1 MTGLRA
7 TYQEQVVRAATHTY
21 VAVADV
27 DILVLA
33 DQSGLVQRLTPGV
46 EFLCSRD
53 VCGAPWRPVA
63 DVLDGAFVDRQAFTF
78 SGKRLVNPA
87 SLALQMPR
95 SVISPVTRRAGVT
108 SNA

>member
-7 TYQEQVVRAATHTY
+7 ADQEQVARAAAHAD
-21 VAVADV
+21 VAVADAE
-27 DILVLA
+27 IFVLA
-33 DQSGLVQRLTPGV
+33 DQSGLVQGP
-46 EFLCSRD
+46 
-53 VCGAPWRPVA
+53 APVIEIPCRQNVRGGPLRPVA
-63 DVLDGAFVDRQAFTF
+63 DVLDIAFVDRQESTF

-87 SLALQMPR
+87 SLASQIPR